1 MPTTGPNDEQML
13 AWEAERQRLLQ
24 AVRTCPPTDPRAD
37 AVLHD
42 AAEIEARI
50 AEAPCD
56 SRVVALVKL
65 RTVVRENLCE
75 GARYRASGEQIVAG
89 LIGFMEGQSP

>member
-1 MPTTGPNDEQML
+1 MLDE
-13 AWEAERQRLLQ
+13 
-24 AVRTCPPTDPRAD
+24 
-37 AVLHD
+37 

-56 SRVVALVKL
+56 SGVAALVKL
-65 RTVVRENLCE
+65 RTVVRESLCE

-89 LIGFMEGQSP
+89 LISFMEGQAP